1 MMPRMRIVD
10 RALAAAL
17 PTVPRP
23 VVRRVA
29 ERYIAGETLEHAVR
43 CVRRLNGEGMRTTL
57 DVLGEFIRRPDEAD
71 ATAREYERVLQRIAA
86 ERLDSSV
93 SIKLSA
99 LGMEIDPALARRH
112 VEHLLDVA
120 AGHGSFVRIDM
131 EHSGLT
137 EGTLDLYRALRAQGR
152 DNVGVVIQS
161 YLRRS
166 LRDVRSLAAL
176 TPNVRVVKG
185 IYVEPRR
192 IAYRDMEII
201 NRSYTRLVEE
211 LVDAGSY
218 VAVATHDER
227 VVYEALELLDRRGL
241 GPDRYEFQF
250 LLGVDEELRDILV
263 SDGHPMRVYV
273 PYGNAWYGY
282 SMRRLKESPSIAGYI
297 ACDVA
302 QTIAPG

>member
-57 DVLGEFIRRPDEAD
+57 DVLGEFIRRPQEAD
-71 ATAREYERVLQRIAA
+71 ATAREYERVLERIAA
-86 ERLDSSV
+86 ERLDSTV

-99 LGMEIDPALARRH
+99 LGMEIDPTLARRH
-112 VEHLLDVA
+112 VEHLLEVA
-120 AGHGSFVRIDM
+120 AGHGIFVRIDM

-137 EGTLDLYRALRAQGR
+137 EGTLALYRELRAGGR
-152 DNVGVVIQS
+152 DGVGIVVQS

-166 LRDVRSLAAL
+166 LGDVRALADL

-192 IAYRDMEII
+192 IAYRDMEIV
-201 NRSYTRLVEE
+201 NRSFVRLVEE
-211 LVDAGSY
+211 LLDAGSY
-218 VAVATHDER
+218 VA
-227 VVYEALELLDRRGL
+227 
-241 GPDRYEFQF
+241 
-250 LLGVDEELRDILV
+250 
-263 SDGHPMRVYV
+263 
-273 PYGNAWYGY
+273 
-282 SMRRLKESPSIAGYI
+282 
-297 ACDVA
+297 
-302 QTIAPG
+302 